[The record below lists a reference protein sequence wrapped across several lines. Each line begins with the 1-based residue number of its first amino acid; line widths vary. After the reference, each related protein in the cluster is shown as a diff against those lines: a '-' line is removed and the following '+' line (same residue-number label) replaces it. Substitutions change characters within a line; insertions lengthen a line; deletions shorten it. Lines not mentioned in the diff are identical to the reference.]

1 MHFKMLLDIRL
12 IIIFV
17 ASASAIAK
25 EEKRCDIVEF
35 SINDPVTGTSY
46 NQNFTEKY
54 SKIIGRY
61 NYYSVIGL
69 RNNWN
74 KTLIFWSNEDNAWI
88 GQRWNHDKEV
98 PVAQIFKIQN
108 NTRQLSFPG
117 TQNWT
122 EVLRE
127 PNNEVRIRSRCWNLT
142 NKCLGT
148 VYIRTVSKLL
158 DSLL

>member
-1 MHFKMLLDIRL
+1 M
-12 IIIFV
+12 
-17 ASASAIAK
+17 
-25 EEKRCDIVEF
+25 EF
-35 SINDPVTGTSY
+35 SISDPATGTSY

-88 GQRWNHDKEV
+88 GQRWSHGDEKS
-98 PVAQIFKIQN
+98 VAQIFKIQN

-117 TQNWT
+117 TQNWI

-127 PNNEVRIRSRCWNLT
+127 PNTEFRIRSRCWNTT

-148 VYIRTVSKLL
+148 VYILGQ
-158 DSLL
+158 